1 MDLWE
6 GEKMCLSEF
15 ESELC
20 VVVF

>member
-1 MDLWE
+1 
-6 GEKMCLSEF
+6 MCLSEF